1 MPRRFRFGT
10 FLRRR
15 RLLVTCLIAFG
26 FLALPAAPLS
36 AKPHECR
43 IGLKDGK
50 VPLSE
55 LADSLCRELGVTSVH
70 VPVGSLDLTGLKGS
84 NFVAA
89 VNESLGDACRV
100 TITPDALVLHVDV
113 EKLPSDCDAA
123 KRAVRLFTAVE
134 APEATAAQRKY

>member
-1 MPRRFRFGT
+1 MPRRLRFGT
-10 FLRRR
+10 LLRRR
-15 RLLVTCLIAFG
+15 RPLLFACLFAAA
-26 FLALPAAPLS
+26 FLAVPSAPLS

-43 IGLKDGK
+43 IALKDGK
-50 VPLSE
+50 VPLTD
-55 LADSLCRELGVTSVH
+55 LADSLCRELGVTSIH
-70 VPVGSLDLTGLKGS
+70 VPVGNLDLSGLKGS

-113 EKLPSDCDAA
+113 EKLPRDCDAA

-134 APEATAAQRKY
+134 APEATAAPP